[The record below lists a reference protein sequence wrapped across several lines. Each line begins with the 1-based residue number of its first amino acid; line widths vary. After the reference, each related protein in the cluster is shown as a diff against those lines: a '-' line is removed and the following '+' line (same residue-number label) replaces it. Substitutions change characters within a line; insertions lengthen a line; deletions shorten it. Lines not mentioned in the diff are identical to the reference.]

1 MRYGWVLPYG
11 DARAAADL
19 AAVAEQHGWD
29 GFFVWEPVWGIDA
42 WVALSAAAMTT
53 ERIRLGTMLTPLPR
67 RLPWDVASQVA
78 TLDNLSG
85 GRVILAIGLGA
96 PDDRWWIF
104 EDDPGRRERAERMD
118 EGLELM
124 QGLWSGEPFAYE
136 GVHYQARAAA
146 SMIPPP
152 PVQRPRPPI
161 WVVGAWPRP
170 KSMRRAARLDGWLPA
185 HMPKGEGDREMTPDV
200 LREGIEWLRERR
212 AAQGLS
218 MDGYDVVAEGTTPPD
233 ADAAGAI
240 VRPWLEA
247 GANWWIDADWAD
259 MDPERVRA
267 AALHRLRAGPPRP

>member
-11 DARAAADL
+11 DARTAAELAAA
-19 AAVAEQHGWD
+19 AEQSAWD

-78 TLDNLSG
+78 TLDHLSN

-118 EGLELM
+118 EALELM

-136 GVHYQARAAA
+136 GTHYRARPADR
-146 SMIPPP
+146 MIPPP
-152 PVQRPRPPI
+152 PVQWPRPPI

-185 HMPKGEGDREMTPDV
+185 HMPKGEGDREMTPEV
-200 LREGIEWLRERR
+200 LRAGVEWLRERR
-212 AAQGLS
+212 AAEGLG

-233 ADAAGAI
+233 PQAAGAI
-240 VRPWLEA
+240 VRPWLDA
-247 GANWWIDADWAD
+247 GATWWIDADWAD
-259 MDPERVRA
+259 MDPVRVRA
-267 AALHRLRAGPPRP
+267 AAETRLRAGPPRP